1 MKFSYP
7 QSIPCAFDNF
17 PVSLDV
23 HLGTL
28 ASSEVEGAS
37 LGSKFTLTRTPK
49 CGMAQGAYVVGK
61 ELPECRMIY
70 SDTGSDDDFTIKVSF
85 IGYGSFYKYT
95 DADEYIRFQ
104 AYKAIAIETA
114 LLGEKVFGEVFN
126 CETLIPADA
135 DTTAIFDYDD
145 SIVQYVEE
153 TESGE
158 DEEGG
163 YVYIDGQKIY
173 IPAGASIDFVGTSS
187 GIHTVSFVNNTVVI
201 S

>member
-1 MKFSYP
+1 MKFPYP

-17 PVSLDV
+17 PASLDIR
-23 HLGTL
+23 LGSL
-28 ASSEVEGAS
+28 ASSEVEGCS
-37 LGSKFTLTRTPK
+37 LGSKFTLTQTPK
-49 CGMAQGAYVVGK
+49 SGVAQGDYTVGE

-85 IGYGSFYKYT
+85 IGYGTFYKYT
-95 DADEYIRFQ
+95 SSDEYLRFQ
-104 AYKAIAIETA
+104 MFKAIGIETS
-114 LLGEKVFGEVFN
+114 LLGEKIFGDTFD

-135 DTTAIFDYDD
+135 DTTALFDYNGPV
-145 SIVQYVEE
+145 IQYVEE

-158 DEEGG
+158 DEEGA

-173 IPAGASIDFVGTSS
+173 IPSGASIDFVGTSS
-187 GIHTVSFVNNTVVI
+187 GVHTVSFVNNTVVI